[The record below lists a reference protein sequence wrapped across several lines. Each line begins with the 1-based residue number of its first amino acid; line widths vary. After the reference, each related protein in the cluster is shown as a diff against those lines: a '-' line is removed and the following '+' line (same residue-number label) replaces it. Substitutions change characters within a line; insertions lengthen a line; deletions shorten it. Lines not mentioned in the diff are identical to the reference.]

1 MELPK
6 VDYSEIKYPLKTLLA
21 GNEDTWSGLMAVVED
36 LTDDQLQFKS
46 KENPG
51 RSIAEII
58 QHIPDTQY
66 LFYTKSLV
74 MEEKYS
80 GPMYPE
86 APKTTAEA
94 VKILAEAYNKIADTW
109 QNLTQEQLKRKF
121 DTEWGQKLSG
131 ELALFQSITHTHYHV
146 SEICFLRGCGGF
158 PTKAM
163 G

>member
-1 MELPK
+1 MDLPK
-6 VDYSEIKYPLKTLLA
+6 IDYSRIEYPLRTLLA
-21 GNEDTWSGLMAVVED
+21 GNEDSWSSLVGVVED

-80 GPMYPE
+80 GPMYLE
-86 APKTTAEA
+86 VPKTTAE
-94 VKILAEAYNKIADTW
+94 VLDLLTEAYSKIVEAW
-109 QNLTQEQLKRKF
+109 QKITPKQLEREF

-158 PTKAM
+158 PSEVM

>member
-6 VDYSEIKYPLKTLLA
+6 IDYFKSEYPLKTLLM
-21 GNEDTWSGLMAVVED
+21 GNEDTWGSLVGVVED

-66 LFYTKSLV
+66 LFYTRSLV
-74 MEEKYS
+74 MEEKYA
-80 GPMYPE
+80 GPMFPK
-86 APKTTAEA
+86 APKTTKEA
-94 VKILAEAYNKIADTW
+94 FDLLSDAYQKIVGVWQKITPK
-109 QNLTQEQLKRKF
+109 QLKREF
-121 DTEWGQKLSG
+121 ETEWGQKLNG